1 MRIQALCQK
10 ALAGAGTAYPKTLD
24 HTPKPRNNCFVVSY
38 LQSHPLVLSNIA
50 PPEGPKPLHQISQFM
65 AIYFATFLYTLLEL
79 IKTHTTHFHLVQP
92 MHLAG
97 FQHYRRTTKL
107 QFPVLRNINV
117 VIVTQ
122 YVFVSRCHL
131 FFIE

>member
-1 MRIQALCQK
+1 
-10 ALAGAGTAYPKTLD
+10 
-24 HTPKPRNNCFVVSY
+24 
-38 LQSHPLVLSNIA
+38 
-50 PPEGPKPLHQISQFM
+50 M
-65 AIYFATFLYTLLEL
+65 AIYFAIFLYTLLEL
-79 IKTHTTHFHLVQP
+79 TKRHTTHLNLLQP